1 MKEKKCPSKA
11 VVGDEGKDSFEAKEE
26 GRRKVETK
34 SRAAVLA
41 VRLRG
46 EKKDGERGRLL
57 FHFEV
62 ENFRKRGRK
71 EKGKEKRGRPH
82 SSTSDFF
89 AHLSS
94 SMPSAKSLKLCCTL
108 GYGKRSFALG
118 APAFFFYLIL
128 ALFHKDIYV

>member
-1 MKEKKCPSKA
+1 MQADVHFKRFSLILVGARYRNRRGENEEALKEKKCPSKA
-11 VVGDEGKDSFEAKEE
+11 VVGDEGKDSFGAKEE

-46 EKKDGERGRLL
+46 EKKDGERGRFL

-62 ENFRKRGRK
+62 ENFRKRARK

-94 SMPSAKSLKLCCTL
+94 SMPSAKS
-108 GYGKRSFALG
+108 
-118 APAFFFYLIL
+118 
-128 ALFHKDIYV
+128 